1 MATQMLT
8 PVISRRRQTAAL
20 MSPFLFALA
29 GLLVSAASV
38 SAQAPQGT
46 WVQLRTADFT
56 VFYAEGYSQDA
67 EQARQYLDSAATLMR
82 EQYRLDRL
90 KFPLRVYLFPQSA
103 TPFGGRVTKG
113 GSFFTSFDEGG
124 QKVTAIAHLTA
135 SSSEFRD
142 GHTTTQNGMPFD
154 AHTHRKI
161 LVHEFVHAI
170 QYSLKQDGAPA
181 WPRFAF
187 EGEAEAV
194 GVLLAEHYRG
204 LLEHELFLRAIEATP
219 QAMVCCSRVISGSET
234 IAQSG
239 NPYVLGYAFNSYLI
253 RRWGFDLL
261 RRLHASTSE
270 YMEGLRRETG
280 MPLAE
285 LFTGYQAWLRDEL
298 AALPAV
304 PPFRVTTPLTLDV
317 AAETG
322 SDRVLIVT
330 PTILVGATSS
340 APWLTLESVAGWSG
354 FFYRR
359 LSWTANDSSQPRMA
373 SITLRHGSGYSITV
387 TVTQKGQ

>member
-1 MATQMLT
+1 MH
-8 PVISRRRQTAAL
+8 PVTGRRRKAADSL
-20 MSPFLFALA
+20 KRFVFALA
-29 GLLVSAASV
+29 MSALGVAPA
-38 SAQAPQGT
+38 SAQAPPGA

-56 VFYAEGYSQDA
+56 VFYAEGYSQDS
-67 EQARQYLDSAATLMR
+67 EQARQSLDSAATLMR

-103 TPFGGRVTKG
+103 TAFGSRVTKG
-113 GSFFTSFDEGG
+113 ASFFTSFDEGG

-142 GHTTTQNGMPFD
+142 GSNTTTGNGMPFD
-154 AHTHRKI
+154 AHYHRKV

-170 QYSLKQDGAPA
+170 QYSLNQDGAPA
-181 WPRFAF
+181 WPTFAF

-194 GVLLAEHYRG
+194 GVSLAERDRG

-219 QAMVCCSRVISGSET
+219 QAMVCCSRVISGSEA

-239 NPYVLGYAFNSYLI
+239 DRYVLGYAFNSYLI

-261 RRLHASTSE
+261 RRLHASRSE

-285 LFTGYQAWLRDEL
+285 LFTGYQVWLRDEL

-304 PPFRVTTPLTLDV
+304 PPFRVNTPLALDV

-340 APWLTLESVAGWSG
+340 APWLTLESVAGRSG
-354 FFYRR
+354 SFYRT
-359 LSWTANDSSQPRMA
+359 LSWTANASSQPRTA
-373 SITLRHGSGYSITV
+373 SINLRHSSGYSITV

>member
-1 MATQMLT
+1 MH
-8 PVISRRRQTAAL
+8 PVTGNRREAAASL
-20 MSPFLFALA
+20 RLFVFALA
-29 GLLVSAASV
+29 MSALGVPPA
-38 SAQAPQGT
+38 SAQAPQGA

-67 EQARQYLDSAATLMR
+67 ELARQYLDSAATLMR

-90 KFPLRVYLFPQSA
+90 KFPLRVYLFPQSGTA
-103 TPFGGRVTKG
+103 FGARFTKG
-113 GSFFTSFDEGG
+113 ASFFTSFDEGG

-135 SSSEFRD
+135 SSIEFRD
-142 GHTTTQNGMPFD
+142 GSHTTTGTGMPFD
-154 AHTHRKI
+154 PHTHRKI

-170 QYSLKQDGAPA
+170 QYSLMQDGAPP
-181 WPRFAF
+181 WPKFTF

-194 GVLLAEHYRG
+194 GVLLSEHHRG

-239 NPYVLGYAFNSYLI
+239 NPYDLGYAFNSYLI

-261 RRLHASTSE
+261 RRLHASKSE

-280 MPLAE
+280 IPLAE

-298 AALPAV
+298 AALPPV
-304 PPFRVTTPLTLDV
+304 PPFRVNTPLTLDV

-330 PTILVGATSS
+330 STILVGVTSS
-340 APWLTLESVAGWSG
+340 APWLTLESVAGRSG
-354 FFYRR
+354 FFYRT
-359 LSWTANDSSQPRMA
+359 LSWTANTSSQPRTA